1 MEHRIDIRLLLRM
14 TFSAVL
20 TLRYIASTVRTV
32 VLSRL
37 IDELVGT
44 LYMWKSIVG
53 SYSHPHAFTLQRN
66 KLHQVVLVVITLTQ
80 KKLEGYSAMQT
91 RDIPRKL
98 LTHPPAGTPEK
109 TKRSQGR
116 RH

>member
-1 MEHRIDIRLLLRM
+1 M
-14 TFSAVL
+14 
-20 TLRYIASTVRTV
+20 

-37 IDELVGT
+37 IDELVDTCGKA
-44 LYMWKSIVG
+44 LLEVG

-98 LTHPPAGTPEK
+98 LHALRRVLRK
-109 TKRSQGR
+109 KRRGVKEGGISTGYTSAVV
-116 RH
+116 